1 MRAAAWCS
9 NRAWEAFGI
18 KPRRAIL
25 LPGDGFLDSAGVFH
39 LTKPVGVQ
47 RRGHTSHKN
56 VSAKIGSFQR
66 SDPGAKFDF
75 KHLYEL
81 TKFFNEHH
89 RF

>member
-1 MRAAAWCS
+1 
-9 NRAWEAFGI
+9 
-18 KPRRAIL
+18 
-25 LPGDGFLDSAGVFH
+25 
-39 LTKPVGVQ
+39 
-47 RRGHTSHKN
+47 

-89 RF
+89 HF